1 MSNANRRLLKR
12 TALAIVLGTCLAQG
26 AALAQ
31 STSGDIIGSTSGQAG
46 SKVQVRSLSS
56 GIAREVTVG
65 ADGKFRVPSLPTGQ
79 YEVSIDGKTTTVTV
93 VAGQAT
99 TASFADAT
107 SLDTIVVRGSGPN
120 AIDLN
125 SVETRTTFT
134 AEQLNT
140 LPVARDVTSVSL
152 LTPGTTSSS
161 GYFSNASFG
170 GASAA
175 ENSYYING
183 FNVTNLYDS
192 LSFTEVPYQA
202 IDQLDVQTGGY
213 GARYGFSTGG
223 VTSINVK
230 RGTNEWKGGASW
242 TYAPDSLREQ
252 PDNVRLD
259 DGSVFRSYKNNESE
273 SSVYSIWAGGPL
285 IPDKLFVFALA
296 SLTDNDN
303 TSYSTRTNGYANY
316 PAPMSTTRSTT
327 AYDSSSKMPYTLLK
341 LDWYL
346 NDNNHLEFTGF
357 TNNRRTEYTNYTAAY
372 SSIDGN
378 AKPTKTGYSN
388 TEVQKNG
395 GHTGIFKWTSYLTD
409 NLTMAL
415 QYGEMHN
422 KNEYYSVNAAGVA
435 NKYDGNVFGNGPTCP
450 YVLDQNPASPTYGSI
465 IGCST
470 ISTTPIADGINQ
482 RDAGRIDFEW
492 QLGDHKVSFGYS
504 DEQWKSKQ
512 GDAQSIYY
520 ILGTGDDVDGG
531 ELGDPNANV
540 YEHVRYMTGGSIK
553 IDQKSWY
560 LEDNWNITDNFMLY
574 LGIRNDN
581 FENKNGSGATF
592 VKQDN
597 IWQPRVG
604 FTWDMLGDGTSKLYG
619 SVGRYSLPIAANVAL
634 RAASASFYTDYL
646 YTYDGTLDPVSKVP
660 TPTGSYADGAY
671 DQIVNGED
679 GSTPDPRAV
688 ASRGLKPYTADEAIL
703 GYQQL
708 ISSNNSFF
716 DGWTLGI
723 KATYR
728 RVNDAIDDTCDSR
741 AIYNAAEAAGYDLS
755 NWDSPWAIPSG
766 LPGCY
771 LYNPGR
777 DLNVTLDVDGDG
789 TADNINVPANEL
801 GPKAKRYY
809 KAVTLSAD
817 KNTDKWYVSASY
829 TWSKLNGNYE
839 GLIKSTNGQDDT
851 GTTSDF
857 DFKELMYGADGEL
870 FNDHRHSI
878 KLYGGYKFTEE
889 WEMGLNILAQ
899 SGSPKTCLGGGTGS
913 YDTQYGYTG
922 VFHVCDYGDIV
933 TGPNRASDDLP
944 SKLGSAGR
952 TPWLITVSPNVT
964 YRPSWLPGLSA
975 QLSVFNLFNKIV
987 ETQVYEANFGYPNAA
1002 ATRIYHSYGA
1012 PKYFSTPR
1020 YVRFQI
1026 QYDW

>member
-1 MSNANRRLLKR
+1 MSNRKHPRALRR
-12 TALAIVLGTCLAQG
+12 TALAVLLGAALAQG
-26 AALAQ
+26 AVHAQ
-31 STSGDIIGSTSGQAG
+31 STSGDIVGTASTAAGEKVVIKSLNSG
-46 SKVQVRSLSS
+46 VT
-56 GIAREVTVG
+56 REVTAG
-65 ADGKFRVPSLPTGQ
+65 ADGRFRVPSLPTGQ
-79 YEVSIDGKTTTVTV
+79 YEVSAGGQTTTVTV
-93 VAGQAT
+93 IAGQSS
-99 TASFADAT
+99 TANFVDAT
-107 SLDTIVVRGSGPN
+107 SLETITVRGGALSS
-120 AIDLN
+120 IDL
-125 SVETRTTFT
+125 SSTQTRTTFT

-152 LTPGTTSSS
+152 LTPGTVSSS
-161 GYFSNASFG
+161 GYFGNASFG

-183 FNVTNLYDS
+183 FNVTNLYDN
-192 LSFTEVPYQA
+192 LSFSEVPYQA

-223 VTSINVK
+223 VTSVNVK

-242 TYAPDSLREQ
+242 TYAPDALREQ
-252 PDNVRLD
+252 PDNVKLNNGD
-259 DGSVFRSYKNNESE
+259 VFRSYKNNESD

-285 IPDKLFVFALA
+285 IQDKLFVFALA
-296 SLTDNDN
+296 SLSDSDS
-303 TSYSTRTNGYANY
+303 TSFGTRTSGYANY
-316 PAPMSTTRSTT
+316 PAAMSTTRSTT
-327 AYDSSSKMPYTLLK
+327 AYDSSAKMPYYLLK

-346 NDNNHLEFTGF
+346 NDSNHLEFTGF
-357 TNNRRTEYTNYTAAY
+357 SNNRRTEYQNYNAAFD
-372 SSIDGN
+372 SIDGDARPN
-378 AKPTKTGYSN
+378 KTAFSN
-388 TEVQKNG
+388 TEVLKNG

-422 KNEYYSVNAAGVA
+422 KNEYYSVNAAGVV
-435 NKYDGNVFGNGPTCP
+435 NKYDGNVFGDGPTCP
-450 YVLDQNPASPTYGSI
+450 YVLDYNPASPTYGSI

-470 ISTTPIADGINQ
+470 IATTPISNGMNQ

-504 DEQWKSKQ
+504 DEKWKSKQ
-512 GDAQSIYY
+512 GDAQFVYY
-520 ILGTGDDVDGG
+520 INGTGDDVDGG

-540 YEHVRYMTGGSIK
+540 YDVVRYLTGGSIQV
-553 IDQKSWY
+553 DQKSWY
-560 LEDNWNITDNFMLY
+560 IEDNWNITDNFMLY
-574 LGIRNDN
+574 LGIRNDS

-592 VKQDN
+592 IKQDN

-604 FTWDMLGDGTSKLYG
+604 FTWDVLGDGSSKIYG

-634 RAASASFYTDYL
+634 RAASASYFTDTY
-646 YTYDGTLDPVSKVP
+646 YTYDGTLDPVTKVP

-671 DQIVNGED
+671 DQVYNGED

-688 ASRGLKPYTADEAIL
+688 ASKGLKPYTADEAIL

-708 ISSNNSFF
+708 LSSDNTFL

-728 RVNDAIDDTCDSR
+728 KVHNAIDDTCDTR
-741 AIYNAAEAAGYDLS
+741 AIYNVASAAGYDLS
-755 NWDSPWAIPSG
+755 NWGDEWNIASG

-771 LYNPGR
+771 LFNPGQ
-777 DLNVTLDVDGDG
+777 DLTVTMDVDGNG
-789 TADNINVPANEL
+789 TADTITVPGSDL
-801 GPKAKRYY
+801 GPKAKRNY

-817 KNTDKWYVSASY
+817 KNTDRWYVSASY
-829 TWSKLNGNYE
+829 TWSKLDGNYE

-857 DFKELMYGADGEL
+857 DFKELMYGADGYL
-870 FNDHRHSI
+870 FNDHRHSL
-878 KLYGGYKFTEE
+878 KLYGGYKFSDE
-889 WEMGLNILAQ
+889 WEVGLNILAQ
-899 SGSPKTCLGGGTGS
+899 SGSPKSCLGGGVGS
-913 YDTQYGYTG
+913 YDTEYGYAG

-933 TGPNRASDDLP
+933 TGSDRASDDVP
-944 SKLGSAGR
+944 SKVGSAGR

-975 QLSVFNLFNKIV
+975 QVSVFNLFNQI
-987 ETQVYEANFGYPNAA
+987 EATQVYEAAYSYSGAS
-1002 ATRIYHSYGA
+1002 TRVYNNYGQ

-1020 YVRFQI
+1020 YVRFQL